1 MSEVQTDSLSHQR
14 NASRVKRDEDE
25 LQALLKEAG
34 VLDEDSAE
42 PEEETVEIA
51 PAQEEPVVQE
61 EVVTEEVPEAPAE
74 EEGMSPEEKNFKK
87 RYGDL
92 RRHTQDKEKE
102 FQAKLDSLEA
112 QLQAATKNELVLPK
126 SEDEV
131 EAWAKK
137 YPDVA
142 GIVEAIA
149 DKKASERSS
158 ELDGRLKE
166 IEELRTQ
173 ARREKSESE
182 LMRLHPDF
190 AEIRAD
196 DAFHAWAGKQP
207 KVYQDALYENAEDVQ
222 SVARVIDLYK
232 SDNGIKTKQPSADK
246 GAASSV
252 KARRTAPDT
261 NDSSQYLSESMVA
274 KMSINE
280 YEKRQDEIMDAQRK
294 GKFIYDMSKRQLTNP
309 SPQIKLQACAL
320 LGINYLHMLFTKH

>member
-1 MSEVQTDSLSHQR
+1 MSEVQIDSLSHQR
-14 NASRVKRDEDE
+14 NASRVKRDEEE

-34 VLDEDSAE
+34 VLDEESEDKEEVIEEVSDSAQLSDAPVPPESDTEQEEE
-42 PEEETVEIA
+42 PEVE
-51 PAQEEPVVQE
+51 AQEEDLS
-61 EVVTEEVPEAPAE
+61 A
-74 EEGMSPEEKNFKK
+74 EEKNFKK

-102 FQAKLDSLEA
+102 FQAKLDKLEA
-112 QLQAATKNELVLPK
+112 QLQSATKNELVLPK

-173 ARREKSESE
+173 ARKEKAESE

-190 AEIRAD
+190 ADIRAD
-196 DAFHAWAGKQP
+196 DAFHKWAEQQP
-207 KVYQDALYENAEDVQ
+207 KVYQDALYENAEDVK
-222 SVARVIDLYK
+222 SVARVIDMYK
-232 SDNGIKTKQPSADK
+232 SDNNIKTKKVTSTADK
-246 GAASSV
+246 DAASSV
-252 KARRTAPDT
+252 KSKRTAVDT
-261 NDSSQYLSESMVA
+261 NDSSNYLSESMVA
-274 KMSINE
+274 KMTIKE
-280 YEKRQDEIMDAQRK
+280 YEKRQDEIMDAQRN
-294 GKFIYDMSKRQLTNP
+294 GKFIYDMSKR
-309 SPQIKLQACAL
+309 
-320 LGINYLHMLFTKH
+320 

>member
-1 MSEVQTDSLSHQR
+1 MSDVQTDSISHQR
-14 NASRVKRDEDE
+14 NASRVKKDEEE

-34 VLDEDSAE
+34 VLDEESTDE
-42 PEEETVEIA
+42 TEEEKETVEEVSDSTQLSDA
-51 PAQEEPVVQE
+51 PVPSEGDTQQEEEPKAEAQEEE
-61 EVVTEEVPEAPAE
+61 LSA
-74 EEGMSPEEKNFKK
+74 EEKNFKK

-102 FQAKLDSLEA
+102 FQAKLDKLEA

-158 ELDGRLKE
+158 ELDVRLKE
-166 IEELRTQ
+166 IEELRIQ

-190 AEIRAD
+190 ADIRSD
-196 DAFHAWAGKQP
+196 EAFHKWAEKQP

-222 SVARVIDLYK
+222 SVARVIDMYK
-232 SDNGIKTKQPSADK
+232 ADNNIKTKKAVSTADK
-246 GAASSV
+246 DAASSV
-252 KARRTAPDT
+252 KSKRTAVDA
-261 NDSSQYLSESMVA
+261 NDSSSYLSESQVD
-274 KMSINE
+274 KMSIQE
-280 YEKRQDEIMDAQRK
+280 YEKRQEEIMDAQRK
-294 GKFIYDMSKRQLTNP
+294 GKFIYDITKR
-309 SPQIKLQACAL
+309 
-320 LGINYLHMLFTKH
+320 

>member
-14 NASRVKRDEDE
+14 NAYRIKRDEEE

-34 VLDEDSAE
+34 VLDEESEDKEGEVVEEVSDSTQLSDAPVPPESDTEQEEE
-42 PEEETVEIA
+42 PEAE
-51 PAQEEPVVQE
+51 AQEE
-61 EVVTEEVPEAPAE
+61 TLSA
-74 EEGMSPEEKNFKK
+74 EEKNFKK

-102 FQAKLDSLEA
+102 FQDKLDKLEA

-190 AEIRAD
+190 ADIRAD
-196 DAFHAWAGKQP
+196 EAFHKWAEQQP
-207 KVYQDALYENAEDVQ
+207 KVYQDALYDNAEDVK
-222 SVARVIDLYK
+222 SVARVIDMYK
-232 SDNGIKTKQPSADK
+232 ADNNIKTKKVTSTADK
-246 GAASSV
+246 DAASSV
-252 KARRTAPDT
+252 KSKRTAVDT
-261 NDSSQYLSESMVA
+261 NDSSSYLSESQIA
-274 KMSINE
+274 KMSIKE

-294 GKFIYDMSKRQLTNP
+294 GKFIYDMTKR
-309 SPQIKLQACAL
+309 
-320 LGINYLHMLFTKH
+320 

>member
-14 NASRVKRDEDE
+14 NASRVKRDEEE

-34 VLDEDSAE
+34 VLDEESEDKEGEVVEEVSDSTQLSDAPVPPESDTEQEEE
-42 PEEETVEIA
+42 PEAE
-51 PAQEEPVVQE
+51 AQEE
-61 EVVTEEVPEAPAE
+61 TL
-74 EEGMSPEEKNFKK
+74 STEEKNFKK

-102 FQAKLDSLEA
+102 FQAKLDKLEA

-196 DAFHAWAGKQP
+196 EAFHKWAEQQP
-207 KVYQDALYENAEDVQ
+207 KVYQDALYENAEDVK
-222 SVARVIDLYK
+222 SVARVIDMYK
-232 SDNGIKTKQPSADK
+232 ADNNIKTKKVTSTADK
-246 GAASSV
+246 DAASSV
-252 KARRTAPDT
+252 KSKRTAVDT
-261 NDSSQYLSESMVA
+261 NDSSSYLSESQIA
-274 KMSINE
+274 KMSIKE

-294 GKFIYDMSKRQLTNP
+294 GKFIYDMTKR
-309 SPQIKLQACAL
+309 
-320 LGINYLHMLFTKH
+320 